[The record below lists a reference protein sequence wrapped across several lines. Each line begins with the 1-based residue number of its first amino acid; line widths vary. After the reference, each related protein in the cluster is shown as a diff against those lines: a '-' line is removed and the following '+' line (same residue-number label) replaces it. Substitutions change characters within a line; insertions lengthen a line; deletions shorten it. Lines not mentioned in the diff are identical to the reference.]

1 MKTLIILLVT
11 FLFCGKIFS
20 QGSYLNF
27 KDFYEKEPS
36 KTSSFCSPYSKQNI
50 EALTKEQFFIKYATK
65 NWIYYNSTASKVKE
79 LLDSKELSSVYFEF
93 APPHALSDSALV
105 KHRINLVHQGLG
117 GIDTAYTGKGVI
129 VGIVDQGIDFNH
141 PDFKFSN
148 GKTRVLRYWDHTING
163 SNPPQPYGYGTVW
176 DSSAINNG
184 TCTALET
191 GTAHGTTVSGMAAGN
206 AQANNKNK
214 GAAPKADIIVVETNF
229 NLVNWTLTIA
239 DACDY
244 IFKVADSLG
253 KPAVINL
260 SLGTYLGSHD
270 GNDPAADY
278 MESLLDAQP
287 GRLIVCA
294 AGNSGNQGKYHVQG
308 NNIDADTS
316 FFWNVNNPGVTL
328 AGTNKILFDLWSD
341 TSDAH
346 YYFAFGADR
355 PSPTFKFRG
364 RSSFHY
370 ATANMGS
377 LPIYDTIYNTLNQR
391 IACIETYR
399 EIIGSAFHM
408 QVIFTK
414 VDSLSYLYRFMTYGS
429 GKYDAW
435 GGSWQ
440 QLSNFVSSA
449 LPSTTLM
456 PSIIHYHL
464 PDSLQ
469 TIVSSWNCSE
479 KIISVGNFRNR
490 KGYIDKNNTYYVS
503 PSTTL
508 VGKLSENSSKGPSRL
523 GEIKPDIS
531 AAGDITLAAG
541 PMLYLANPANNS
553 TIDQGGFHVRNG
565 GTSMASPVVAGIGAL
580 YLEKCSYATWE
591 TFKTDLINSAAHDNF
606 SGLLPNFG
614 YGHGKADAVGI
625 LLEKTPSITISGPGG
640 ICVGSTAILSFST
653 NAFVNNVLWSNG
665 GQTNSINTAI
675 IGPYQVQIT
684 SEYGC
689 KTKSPVHQLI
699 TYSLPFVDAG
709 TSYTAC
715 PGEPITLSG
724 AGTATSYTWANNIQ
738 NGAPF
743 IPSQSSYYYV
753 TGTNA
758 NNCQI
763 TDSIFVGLY
772 SSILID
778 YTEQT
783 QNVLTNSNPFNLT
796 PGVPSGGTY
805 SGNGIIG
812 SSFHPTLAGVGSHL
826 ITYSYTDQ
834 NGCTQSDS
842 AIINVVSGAAVST
855 LDSGNFALYPNPTDN
870 DLILDLPQ
878 SAPSSTYQIKDA
890 TGRTLQ
896 NGIVSAGSNSI
907 STKQLPAGSYFITLN
922 YSIKKFIK
930 I

>member
-1 MKTLIILLVT
+1 MKTLFILLVT
-11 FLFCGKIFS
+11 FFTSYSLLA
-20 QGSYLNF
+20 QNPYLNF
-27 KDFYEKEPS
+27 QDFYKNEPNTIS
-36 KTSSFCSPYSKQNI
+36 LFSSPYSKENVST
-50 EALTKEQFFIKYATK
+50 LTSAGATIKYLTN
-65 NWIYYNSTASKVKE
+65 NWIYYNSTAGKIQPLVASKK
-79 LLDSKELSSVYFEF
+79 LSSVYFEF
-93 APPHALSDSALV
+93 APPHVLADSALL

-117 GIDTAYTGKGVI
+117 GVDTSYTGKGVI

-141 PDFKFSN
+141 PDFKFPN

-163 SNPPQPYGYGTVW
+163 ANPPQPYGYGTVW

-191 GTAHGTTVSGMAAGN
+191 GTAHGTTVSGMATGN
-206 AQANNKNK
+206 AQANSKNK

-229 NLVNWTLTIA
+229 NLVNWTLSIA

-260 SLGTYLGSHD
+260 SLGAYLGSHD

-278 MESLLDAQP
+278 IESLLDAQA
-287 GRLIVCA
+287 GRLVVCA

-316 FFWNVNNPGVTL
+316 FFWSVNNPAVTL
-328 AGTNKILFDLWSD
+328 AGPNKILFDLWSD

-355 PSPTFKFRG
+355 PSPNFKFRG

-370 ATANMGS
+370 ATANMAM
-377 LPIYDTIYNTLNQR
+377 LPIYDTIYNSLNQR
-391 IACIETYR
+391 IACIESYR
-399 EIIGSAFHM
+399 EIVGASFHM
-408 QVIFTK
+408 QVIFTQI
-414 VDSLSYLYRFMTYGS
+414 DSLSYLFRFMTHGS

-440 QLSNFVSSA
+440 QLSNFVSSG
-449 LPSTTLM
+449 LPSAAIM
-456 PSIIHYHL
+456 PSIVNYHL

-479 KIISVGNFRNR
+479 KVISVGNFRNR
-490 KGYIDKNNTYYVS
+490 KGYIDKNNQYYVS
-503 PSTTL
+503 PSITP
-508 VGKLSENSSKGPSRL
+508 VGKLSENSSKGPSRN
-523 GEIKPDIS
+523 GNIKPDI
-531 AAGDITLAAG
+531 AASGDITLAAG
-541 PMLYLANPANNS
+541 PMWYLVNPANNS

-580 YLEKCSYATWE
+580 YLEKCRFATWQ
-591 TFKTDLINSAAHDNF
+591 TFKTDLSNSATSDNF
-606 SGLLPNFG
+606 TGTLPNFAYG
-614 YGHGKADAVGI
+614 YGKADAVGI
-625 LLEKTPSITISGPGG
+625 LQEQIPTISIAGPGG
-640 ICVGSTAILSFST
+640 ICLGSTASLSFTSSST
-653 NAFVNNVLWSNG
+653 VNNVLWSNG
-665 GQTNSINTAI
+665 AQTNTITTAI

-684 SEYGC
+684 SDYGC

-738 NGAPF
+738 NGVPF

-763 TDSIFVGLY
+763 TDSIFVGLF
-772 SSILID
+772 SSILVD
-778 YTEQT
+778 YTEQ
-783 QNVLTNSNPFNLT
+783 NPNILTNSNPFNLS
-796 PGVPSGGTY
+796 PGVPAGGTY
-805 SGNGIIG
+805 TGDGVIG
-812 SSFHPTLAGVGSHL
+812 SSFHPSLAGVGSHL
-826 ITYSYTDQ
+826 IIYTYTDV

-842 AIINVVSGAAVST
+842 SFINVVSGAGLWEV
-855 LDSGNFALYPNPTDN
+855 NFDQWSIHPNPTQN
-870 DLILDLPQ
+870 DLTISLP
-878 SAPSSTYQIKDA
+878 PSFQQNNYSIQDA
-890 TGRTLQ
+890 TGRIVQ
-896 NGIVSAGSNSI
+896 NGLVGPGSNLI
-907 STKQLPAGSYFITLN
+907 STKQLPSGSYFIKLN
-922 YSIKKFIK
+922 YSVKKFIK
-930 I
+930 Y